1 MTLGLTM
8 LQHQKQTRR
17 RDELNFDAPDETPK
31 PPTRAEIE
39 AQLNALGHVAPWT
52 PALDLALV
60 NALRSGSGLPG
71 AAHEVGTTPEQAR
84 SRWHDLMLDTS
95 LTTQAITHEALR
107 RRAMVPA

>member
-8 LQHQKQTRR
+8 LQHQKRTRR
-17 RDELNFDAPDETPK
+17 RDELNFDALDETPK

-60 NALRSGSGLPG
+60 NAAGRNGRLTGSSAKCHTQLGRPG
-71 AAHEVGTTPEQAR
+71 
-84 SRWHDLMLDTS
+84 
-95 LTTQAITHEALR
+95 
-107 RRAMVPA
+107 